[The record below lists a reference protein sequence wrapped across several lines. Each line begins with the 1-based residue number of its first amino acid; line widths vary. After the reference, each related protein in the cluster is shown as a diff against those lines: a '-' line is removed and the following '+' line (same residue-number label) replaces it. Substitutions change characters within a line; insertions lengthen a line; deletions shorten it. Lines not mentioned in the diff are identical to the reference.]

1 MRGISPLHRNWTCIF
16 GEGMKDRNL
25 FITSIIFFVLYLIFI
40 IGIFTPLKGIFMPF
54 VTAFAF
60 VYFLSPAVNFFK
72 NFKIN
77 PVVSTLVIYALI
89 ICALCF
95 SVLFAIPTVY
105 EAVLKIWDLL
115 SVYFEKINTNGADF
129 FSMGAE
135 KAYSTAMGLVKTG
148 TVVVIGAVAAFYILT
163 DKKEIVDS
171 LKEFIP
177 LDLKPSFKILIDDIK
192 ASLDSFFK
200 GQFLIALILF
210 VIDAVFL
217 YAAGVPYAAG
227 LGAIAAI
234 LDIIPYVGATVG
246 IGIIMAV
253 CFVSC
258 PDKLIL
264 VIIGLLIIQ
273 QIENNIISPKI
284 SSDTMELHPSVI
296 VLVLYIGAFGGF
308 WGILLALPLSSIFCK
323 IFKRLI
329 QSII

>member
-1 MRGISPLHRNWTCIF
+1 
-16 GEGMKDRNL
+16 
-25 FITSIIFFVLYLIFI
+25 
-40 IGIFTPLKGIFMPF
+40 MPF

-60 VYFLSPAVNFFK
+60 VYFLSPAVNFLK
-72 NFKIN
+72 RFKIT
-77 PVVSTLVIYALI
+77 PVISTLVIYALI
-89 ICALCF
+89 ICAVCF
-95 SVLFAIPTVY
+95 SVLFAIPTIY

-115 SVYFEKINTNGADF
+115 SVYFEKINTNGVDF
-129 FSMGAE
+129 FSIGAE
-135 KAYSTAMGLVKTG
+135 KAYSTAMGLVKMG

-217 YAAGVPYAAG
+217 YAVGVPYAAG
-227 LGAIAAI
+227 LGTIAAI

-253 CFVSC
+253 CLVSC
-258 PDKLIL
+258 PDKLII